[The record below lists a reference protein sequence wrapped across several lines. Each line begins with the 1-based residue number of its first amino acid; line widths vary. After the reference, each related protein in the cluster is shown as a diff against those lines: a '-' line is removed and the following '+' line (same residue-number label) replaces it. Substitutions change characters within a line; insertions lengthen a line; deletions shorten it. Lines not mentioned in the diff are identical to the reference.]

1 MPRLVQRRLIFDR
14 AMMDEARFSGIA
26 RLYGAAA
33 AETFAN
39 AHVMVIGVG
48 GVGSWTVEAL
58 ARSGVGHISMV
69 DLDEIC
75 LSNVNRQLHAM
86 DGHIGKLKT
95 SAMRER
101 CLAIS
106 PTMRV
111 DEWQTFF
118 GASNAAE
125 LLDKYPHVV
134 VDAIDA
140 VPQKC
145 LLLAACRQRGIPVIT
160 CGAAGGRMDPTLITV
175 SDLARSSNDALLLQT
190 RKKLRTEHG
199 FPKSD
204 GDKKPAK
211 KFGITAIYSTET
223 PHDPRCSGS
232 STANEEQSL
241 RLNCATGYGTS
252 SMVTGAF
259 GLIAAAQALAALL
272 AIDKSDDS
280 ATT

>member
-1 MPRLVQRRLIFDR
+1 MRRLVQRRLIFDG
-14 AMMDEARFSGIA
+14 AMIDEARFSGIA
-26 RLYGAAA
+26 RLYGPAA
-33 AETFAN
+33 AERFAT
-39 AHVMVIGVG
+39 AHVMVVGVG

-58 ARSGVGHISMV
+58 ARSGLGHLSMV

-106 PTMRV
+106 PSMRV

-118 GASNAAE
+118 SASNAAE
-125 LLDKYPHVV
+125 LLDKNPHVV

-160 CGAAGGRMDPTLITV
+160 CGAAGGRRDPSCITV
-175 SDLARSSNDALLLQT
+175 SDLARSCNDALLLQT
-190 RKKLRTEHG
+190 RKKLRSEHG

-223 PHDPRCSGS
+223 PHDPRCAGS
-232 STANEEQSL
+232 STAGEEQSL

-259 GLIAAAQALAALL
+259 GLIAAAQALSALL
-272 AIDKSDDS
+272 GLDQPSDS
-280 ATT
+280 ART

>member
-1 MPRLVQRRLIFDR
+1 LTFEQMI
-14 AMMDEARFSGIA
+14 DEARFSGIA
-26 RLYGAAA
+26 RLYGPSA
-33 AETFAN
+33 AETFAS

-48 GVGSWTVEAL
+48 GVGSWAVESL

-75 LSNVNRQLHAM
+75 LSNINRQLHAM

-118 GASNAAE
+118 SESNAKE
-125 LLDKYPHVV
+125 LLDKLPDVV

-140 VPQKC
+140 VRQKC
-145 LLLAACRQRGIPVIT
+145 LLIASCRERSIPVIT
-160 CGAAGGRMDPTLITV
+160 CGAAGGRMDPTCITV
-175 SDLARSSNDALLLQT
+175 ADLARTSHDALLLQT
-190 RKKLRTEHG
+190 RKKLRSDHG
-199 FPKSD
+199 FPKSN
-204 GDKKPAK
+204 GDKKAAK
-211 KFGITAIYSTET
+211 KFGIPAIYSTES
-223 PHDPRCSGS
+223 PHDPRCAGS
-232 STANEEQSL
+232 SAAAIDQSL

-252 SMVTGAF
+252 SMVTGTF
-259 GLIAAAQALAALL
+259 GLVAAAQALAALL
-272 AIDKSDDS
+272 DCGIALQPTKF
-280 ATT
+280 TTMQ

>member
-1 MPRLVQRRLIFDR
+1 MRRWVLRKLIFDIP
-14 AMMDEARFSGIA
+14 MIDEARFSGIA
-26 RLYGAAA
+26 RLYGSTA
-33 AETFAN
+33 AEIFAN
-39 AHVMVIGVG
+39 AHVMVVGVG

-58 ARSGVGHISMV
+58 ARSGIGHLSMV

-75 LSNVNRQLHAM
+75 ISNINRQLHAM

-106 PTMRV
+106 PTIRV

-118 GASNAAE
+118 SESNAAE
-125 LLDKYPHVV
+125 LLDKNPHVV
-134 VDAIDA
+134 IDAIDA

-145 LLLAACRQRGIPVIT
+145 LLLASCRQRGIPVIT
-160 CGAAGGRMDPTLITV
+160 CGAAGGRMDPTCITV

-190 RKKLRTEHG
+190 RKKLRAEHG

-223 PHDPRCSGS
+223 PHDPRCARS
-232 STANEEQSL
+232 STEIADQSL

-252 SMVTGAF
+252 CMVTGAF
-259 GLIAAAQALAALL
+259 GLIAAAQAIAALL
-272 AIDKSDDS
+272 AVEPPQHSL
-280 ATT
+280 TT